1 MLTFVFLTSVA
12 CVLLCMSLLLVSH
25 LECKSVR
32 SKVVSID
39 KSQFDRRLQLLLK
52 CIELTIYQICLRI
65 FLEPGLQWTAN
76 SSVSIELFCCGI
88 ILLPRSGTPRK
99 KPRQQKRSIEN
110 CVSSSHI
117 LHRAIITQHKNFYY
131 YLYACKAVVFII
143 IYSSIELTFDFDRN
157 DHRSNCLAM
166 NNYRIELHHRTP

>member
-52 CIELTIYQICLRI
+52 CTELTIYQICLRI
-65 FLEPGLQWTAN
+65 FLEPGLQGTAN
-76 SSVSIELFCCGI
+76 RSLSIELFCCGI
-88 ILLPRSGTPRK
+88 ILLPIRNAEKETPTTKTAFHR
-99 KPRQQKRSIEN
+99 RAYFIAQS
-110 CVSSSHI
+110 
-117 LHRAIITQHKNFYY
+117 LHNIRT
-131 YLYACKAVVFII
+131 FII
-143 IYSSIELTFDFDRN
+143 IFT
-157 DHRSNCLAM
+157 LAK
-166 NNYRIELHHRTP
+166 L